1 MKKIITALII
11 SSCLFAFDF
20 TFTRAFNDFNQGLN
34 LINKNPSLADKKFKE
49 AYKLLKKIT
58 NKNSSQVYYMLG
70 RIYSNGW
77 GVNKN
82 YLLAQKYLL
91 KAIKLGNK
99 MAICCLARLYLK
111 MNKPILAQK
120 YLKISLSDKAIS
132 QYCNDLLQKLN
143 NMKEQQ

>member
-1 MKKIITALII
+1 MKKIVTILII
-11 SSCLFAFDF
+11 SSFLFAFDF

-49 AYKLLKKIT
+49 AYNLLKKI
-58 NKNSSQVYYMLG
+58 KHKSSQIYYMLG
-70 RIYSNGW
+70 RMYSNGW

-82 YLLAQKYLL
+82 YSLAKKYLL

-99 MAICCLARLYLK
+99 RANCCLARLYLK

-120 YLKISLSDKAIS
+120 YLKISLSNNIIS
-132 QYCNDLLQKLN
+132 PYCKDLLKQPN

>member
-1 MKKIITALII
+1 MKKIILIFII
-11 SSCLFAFDF
+11 SCFVFAFDF
-20 TFTRAFNDFNQGLN
+20 TFTKAFNNFNQGLN
-34 LINKNPSLADKKFKE
+34 LINKNPSLANKKFKE

-111 MNKPILAQK
+111 MNKPNLAQK
-120 YLKISLSDKAIS
+120 YLKLAIS
-132 QYCNDLLQKLN
+132 NKNTVIYCKDLLQPTN
-143 NMKEQQ
+143 IKE